1 LGSGVWLIGGLVLP
15 RGLQDSLHDA
25 SLSEVVQMIRV
36 PAKKVVFAFISLV
49 LSSSAYAQVRSP
61 EQLPEA
67 FIKAWN
73 SHDPTGK
80 GFAEIFADDAHFL
93 PVPEIPVIVGGKE
106 ISSGIG
112 ETVGNQW
119 AKDVD
124 TALKGTPLV
133 HRLRPDVAVI
143 YWRSDLIHDGR
154 PVDGIQ
160 RANIFVAVHKAGEW
174 RITDFQIT
182 KQNPDNPDK

>member
-1 LGSGVWLIGGLVLP
+1 
-15 RGLQDSLHDA
+15 
-25 SLSEVVQMIRV
+25 MIRF
-36 PAKKVVFAFISLV
+36 PARKTVFVFISLV

-80 GFAEIFADDAHFL
+80 GFAAIFADDAHFV
-93 PVPEIPVIVGGKE
+93 PYPEIPVVIGGKE

-112 ETVGNQW
+112 DLVGNNW

-124 TALKGTPLV
+124 SAVKGTPLV
-133 HRLRPDVAVI
+133 HRLRPDVAAI
-143 YWRSDLIHDGR
+143 YWHADLIRDGK
-154 PVDGIQ
+154 PMEGIQ
-160 RANIFVAVHKAGEW
+160 RAIIFVAVRKGGEW

-182 KQNPDNPDK
+182 KENPDAPRPAPVARPAA

>member
-1 LGSGVWLIGGLVLP
+1 
-15 RGLQDSLHDA
+15 
-25 SLSEVVQMIRV
+25 MIRV
-36 PAKKVVFAFISLV
+36 PARKTVFVLASLM

-73 SHDPTGK
+73 SHDQTGN
-80 GFAEIFADDAHFL
+80 GFAAIFADDAHFL
-93 PVPEIPVIVGGKE
+93 PYPEIPVVIGGKE

-112 ETVGNQW
+112 DLVGNNW

-124 TALKGTPLV
+124 SALKGTPLV

-143 YWRSDLIHDGR
+143 YWRADLIRDGK
-154 PVDGIQ
+154 PMEGIQ
-160 RANIFVAVHKAGEW
+160 RANIFVAVREGGEW

-182 KQNPDNPDK
+182 KENHDK